1 MLNKGSSLCLCS
13 DTAQVREV
21 EYSQP
26 LVAKGKK
33 VAIFQWL
40 NLENYEKEAKK
51 LDMCGQTWVGLKCSS
66 GHEKYI
72 KMHCKYDFCPTCG
85 KKDSMTH
92 KRRYVRALDRL
103 VNLGTL
109 GEVVFTLPEEIS
121 ASWLDKETLG
131 YLEKQTWQIVLQN
144 FKTEGGVVRMH
155 PLGDKGNKLHVHFNV
170 LFPINDEFGKGE
182 VSQSVLNRFRSE
194 WTKVVND
201 RFKANHKRVNCFY
214 KFAPEGGR
222 RIHRVKYVFRPI
234 ATADK
239 FLMLSDN
246 DKHWIISLVG
256 WHNTRWYGKL
266 ANAKYKKYLESKGIN
281 PTEKEDSDVGLSSIC
296 PVCGG
301 RFKHIGIFSKDML
314 PRRQLRYVDDDVLVD
329 FEIWNAIQARDKWK
343 VFDSGLSFEDIV
355 KQYS

>member
-1 MLNKGSSLCLCS
+1 MLNKGSSLCLCP

-33 VAIFQWL
+33 RAIFQWL
-40 NLENYEKEAKK
+40 HFENYEKAAEK
-51 LDMCGQTWVGLKCSS
+51 LSMCGKTWSGLKCPS
-66 GHEKYI
+66 GHEKYVRV
-72 KMHCKYDFCPTCG
+72 HCRLDFCPTCG
-85 KKDSMTH
+85 KKGSLAH
-92 KRRYVRALDRL
+92 KRRYIRALDRL

-109 GEVVFTLPEEIS
+109 GECVFTLPEEIS

-131 YLEKQTWQIVLQN
+131 YLEKQAYKTVEDN
-144 FKTEGGVVRMH
+144 FNTEGGVVRMH

-182 VSQSVLNRFRSE
+182 VPRGVLNRFRDQ
-194 WTKVVND
+194 WTKIVND
-201 RFKANHKRVNCFY
+201 RFKTNYKKINCFY

-246 DKHWIISLVG
+246 DKHWIVSLSG

-281 PTEKEDSDVGLSSIC
+281 PTEKEDSDVGLSSVC

-301 RFKHIGIFSKDML
+301 KFKWIGTFSKDEV
-314 PRRQLRYVDDDVLVD
+314 PRRKLRYVDDDVLVD
-329 FEIWNAIQARDKWK
+329 FAIWEAIKDRDKYK
-343 VFDSGLSFEDIV
+343 IFDSGLSFEDIV